1 MGKVIKYVNNG
12 KKRQGASPS
21 NKSTAVP
28 CSESSKVKR
37 RGKSTKAVQ
46 SWSDVDLN
54 LHRQLLQRLMSKGE
68 YAQAR
73 IVARHL
79 TDLQPGD
86 AYAWHLRGIVFLE
99 LSEPEQAEPCLL
111 KSMEIQETDG
121 WDCYQMSRARL
132 LLGDLQG
139 AVDWCSRAIELEP
152 DKPPFIWQLMKIQ
165 TVRGDLDAAIAVGM
179 EALSKMGKTEETIRT
194 RLMLAELYIAK
205 SAFDEAA
212 AQLHEA
218 LKLDDSHVELW
229 GTLGHCLS
237 RQNKTAEALKVF
249 QIAAEIAPNDPDNLY
264 NIADAYLG
272 LGQPNMAIGPLLHAV
287 QLRHDFS
294 MAHYD
299 LSLAYLMMMKYRES
313 EMAARAALR
322 DDPEMAFQRSNR
334 GMGATE
340 NLGLAL
346 MNQGRLEEAE
356 ACFRRNLGLFAKTYF
371 NLGLTLFKAKRYAE
385 ALENFR
391 RALELEPDDPEYHDL
406 LGQTQDELGQPVEAE
421 KSLRHAI
428 KIAPSYALGHYDLG
442 VILAKREGRKK
453 GALSAFERALK
464 IDPDLA
470 PAYYG
475 IACLHALAGK
485 EGPALAFLA
494 KALRKGFR
502 DLAYIEKDS
511 YWDGLKANPKFT
523 SLMNKYKNIDE
534 NGGTPTVPRSRV
546 YRTSK

>member
-1 MGKVIKYVNNG
+1 M
-12 KKRQGASPS
+12 S
-21 NKSTAVP
+21 
-28 CSESSKVKR
+28 
-37 RGKSTKAVQ
+37 RG
-46 SWSDVDLN
+46 
-54 LHRQLLQRLMSKGE
+54 E
-68 YAQAR
+68 CAQAR
-73 IVARHL
+73 IIARHL

-86 AYAWHLRGIVFLE
+86 AYAWYLRGVVFLE

-121 WDCYQMSRARL
+121 WDCYQMSRVRL

-139 AVDWCSRAIELEP
+139 AVDWCSRAMTLEP
-152 DKPPFIWQLMKIQ
+152 DKPPFTWQLMKIQ
-165 TVRGDLDAAIAVGM
+165 SIRGDLDAAIAVGI
-179 EALSKMGKTEETIRT
+179 EALSKMGETDETIRT
-194 RLMLAELYIAK
+194 RLMLAKLYIST
-205 SAFDEAA
+205 SAFDEAV
-212 AQLHEA
+212 AQLQEA
-218 LKLDDSHVELW
+218 LKLKDSHVELW
-229 GTLGHCLS
+229 STLGHCLS

-249 QIAAEIAPNDPDNLY
+249 QIAAEIAPNDPNNLY

-272 LGQPNMAIGPLLHAV
+272 LGQPNMAIGPLLYAV
-287 QLRHDFS
+287 QLKHDFS
-294 MAHYD
+294 LAHYD
-299 LSLAYLMMMKYRES
+299 LSLAYLMMMKYHES

-322 DDPEMAFQRSNR
+322 DDPEMEFQRSNR

-371 NLGLTLFKAKRYAE
+371 NLGLTLFKAKRYDE

-391 RALELEPDDPEYHDL
+391 RALELEPEDPEYHNL
-406 LGQTQDELGQPVEAE
+406 LGQTQDELGHPVEAE

-442 VILAKREGRKK
+442 AILAKREGRKK
-453 GALSAFERALK
+453 EAFAVFERALK

-485 EGPALAFLA
+485 EVPALAFLA

-502 DLAYIEKDS
+502 DLAYIEKDAD
-511 YWDGLKANPKFT
+511 WDGLKANPKFT
-523 SLMNKYKNIDE
+523 RLLRKCRDMEGD
-534 NGGTPTVPRSRV
+534 GRTPTVPRRRV